1 MHLRAG
7 LARVDNVFQMTRR
20 LFNAFERPVGTSSG
34 HNAVWHGYAPYNPAM
49 VRKCLTVFR
58 AVNN

>member
-1 MHLRAG
+1 MNEPSKAMSRLTPHEAVDEDRKADMLLRTG

-34 HNAVWHGYAPYNPAM
+34 HNAV
-49 VRKCLTVFR
+49 
-58 AVNN
+58 